1 LQAFS
6 LLPLFHFQLFFF
18 LLESM
23 GGNGFVLC
31 LAWVIV
37 PSVATRVPRLQV
49 LAARHLREM
58 QAMAGGLLAGSLA
71 AGAAGL
77 LTVRLALSAAG
88 LSVAWG
94 FCQAPHWGRGRGTEV
109 MDGLVAGNHLALVL
123 RLGAGLLYPPSPGLR
138 FLESLL
144 LPTLLLLGLWFVPPS
159 PPALPPLRCWRSGYG
174 GGGRG
179 RGFSAGRSSWGYL
192 RLVEEGAV
200 PGQEQQ
206 QQQQQQQVDRQLQ
219 PRQRQ
224 QRRQE
229 QHQQAERRRP
239 GTPGGSNS
247 TAAAAATSAALSGGG
262 GGGGGG
268 GGEGDE
274 GGGLELAVASFR
286 RGGGED
292 NERGVGRQPR
302 QRRLQRREMAVA
314 AASPAPPMPRPA
326 PPSPAQQ
333 APPTEAI
340 APGGAG
346 VDTAIEAAAARAAAG
361 GAAAAAAAAAGGA
374 AAAAAADGLFSP
386 SLRPSR
392 PPLLPRLGPRRGG
405 DASQPSP
412 GFLESL
418 VVSAGFGGL
427 LFITVLLAGSPW
439 TGEDWAPSPGVGVF
453 WSALRQASVVLAWG
467 FGRAIASTSA

>member
-1 LQAFS
+1 
-6 LLPLFHFQLFFF
+6 
-18 LLESM
+18 
-23 GGNGFVLC
+23 
-31 LAWVIV
+31 
-37 PSVATRVPRLQV
+37 RVPRLQV

-58 QAMAGGLLAGSLA
+58 QAIAGGLLAGSLA

-192 RLVEEGAV
+192 RLFEEGAV
-200 PGQEQQ
+200 PGQEQQQ

-247 TAAAAATSAALSGGG
+247 TAAAAATSAALS

-340 APGGAG
+340 APGEAG
-346 VDTAIEAAAARAAAG
+346 VETATEAAAARAAAG
-361 GAAAAAAAAAGGA
+361 GAAAAPAAAAGGAA

-386 SLRPSR
+386 SSRPSR

-405 DASQPSP
+405 DASRPSP

-418 VVSAGFGGL
+418 VASAGFGGL

-453 WSALRQASVVLAWG
+453 WSALRQASVVFAWG